1 MFVWVIQCIVKL
13 MEFYRDS
20 APLIV
25 DLFKYPSKHSLLSLY
40 STITRYWD
48 DIVLTGVNLCSFC
61 YCLFMFILRRKSN
74 GWEGRLSLTG
84 LTASHF
90 CDCPKHVF
98 FVCSMIWD
106 ESQIVHFVD
115 IGGIVDRY
123 HLNLNFHNANLG
135 LITEHVY
142 NFDTLRS
149 NLFWKNF
156 ERIFSVFILT

>member
-13 MEFYRDS
+13 VEFYRDS

-48 DIVLTGVNLCSFC
+48 DIVLTGANLCSFC

-84 LTASHF
+84 LTAPHF

-98 FVCSMIWD
+98 LCLFYDLRWESDCSFCWYWWNCWPLP
-106 ESQIVHFVD
+106 FK
-115 IGGIVDRY
+115 
-123 HLNLNFHNANLG
+123 F
-135 LITEHVY
+135 
-142 NFDTLRS
+142 
-149 NLFWKNF
+149 K
-156 ERIFSVFILT
+156 FS